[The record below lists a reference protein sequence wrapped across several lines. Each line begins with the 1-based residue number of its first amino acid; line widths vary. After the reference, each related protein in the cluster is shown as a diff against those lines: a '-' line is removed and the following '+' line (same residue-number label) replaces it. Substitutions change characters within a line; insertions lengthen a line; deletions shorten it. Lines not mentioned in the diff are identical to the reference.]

1 MKIIVSACL
10 MGVCCR
16 YNGQGE
22 WDEGVRALMENH
34 HLIPVCPE
42 VYGGLPTPRDPTELS
57 AGRVITCAGADVTA
71 QYERGAAEVL
81 KLAESFGCELA
92 IMKKRSPSCG
102 GGRIYDGTFTK
113 TLTDGDG
120 ITVRLLKERGIRVC
134 GEGENYHNLR

>member
-10 MGVCCR
+10 MGVRCR
-16 YNGQGE
+16 YNGRGE
-22 WDEGVRALMENH
+22 WDEGVRALMANH

-42 VYGGLPTPRDPTELS
+42 IYGGLPTPREPAELS
-57 AGRVITCAGADVTA
+57 AGRVVTCAGSDVTG

-81 KLAESFGCELA
+81 KLAECFGCKLA

-102 GGRIYDGTFTK
+102 AGRIYDGTFTG

-120 ITVRLLKERGIRVC
+120 ITVRLLKEHGIRVF
-134 GEGENYHNLR
+134 GEGENWQDLR